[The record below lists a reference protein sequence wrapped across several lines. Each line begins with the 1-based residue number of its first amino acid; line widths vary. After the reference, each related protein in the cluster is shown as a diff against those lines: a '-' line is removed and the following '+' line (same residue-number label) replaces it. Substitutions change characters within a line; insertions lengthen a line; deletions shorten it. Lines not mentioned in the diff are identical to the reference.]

1 MGAFWSENDIEAM
14 FQSLKEDKGPRV
26 APVRFQRL
34 QPPEVQSARG
44 KDISFLGDVELTV
57 DVELGST
64 EMTVKEVLELSRDD
78 IVLLDCLAGEPVKI
92 DVNGVLFGRGEV
104 VVINEYFG
112 VRVTELANEEAK
124 EEGRES

>member
-92 DVNGVLFGRGEV
+92 DVNGVLFGKGEV